1 MQTRGQP
8 RRRRPPAEGA
18 PLSGRRAPTSARAMR
33 ADADHR
39 EMVTIRARDKTTG
52 KDLILNVPKDASM
65 EEVRAPPAPPPAERG
80 AGTRRTAGHG
90 RVHAQ
95 IQRAGGQGALQGRV
109 QARAARRARPRGR
122 ARRPAGSSPTGGRSV
137 TRTKSRTCRR
147 ATSTTARPPRPRSRT
162 TGTTSSTS
170 PTSAAGAS
178 RARRARTRAAPSC
191 EHPPGMRLKL
201 WYRGLHGRLVGAN
214 PRRLLHRPRLV

>member
-1 MQTRGQP
+1 
-8 RRRRPPAEGA
+8 
-18 PLSGRRAPTSARAMR
+18 
-33 ADADHR
+33 
-39 EMVTIRARDKTTG
+39 
-52 KDLILNVPKDASM
+52 
-65 EEVRAPPAPPPAERG
+65 
-80 AGTRRTAGHG
+80 
-90 RVHAQ
+90 
-95 IQRAGGQGALQGRV
+95 
-109 QARAARRARPRGR
+109 
-122 ARRPAGSSPTGGRSV
+122 V

-191 EHPPGMRLKL
+191 EQPPGMRLKL

-214 PRRLLHRPRLV
+214 PRRLLHSDPG